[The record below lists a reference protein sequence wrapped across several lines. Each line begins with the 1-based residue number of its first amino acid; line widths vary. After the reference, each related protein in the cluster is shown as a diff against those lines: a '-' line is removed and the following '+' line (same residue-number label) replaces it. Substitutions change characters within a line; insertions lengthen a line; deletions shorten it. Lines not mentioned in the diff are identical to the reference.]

1 VNGFTVGCN
10 FQSHHEDNGSTT
22 LGTQAPT
29 AERKPAPKSTTWSDP
44 SPHKSG
50 FVSANGIRI
59 NYLDFG
65 GSGPTLI
72 LIHGLGYDPHIFD
85 DLAPAFTDRFH
96 VVAYARRGHGDSE
109 AKEPFN
115 TIEFT
120 EDLRGL
126 MDVLGIKK
134 AHLAGWSMGGNEI
147 TEMAGKHPE
156 RVNRIVYLDSAFDW
170 GDPVFVQ
177 AVQQAPPVFLSVPAS
192 AFKSLDAYLAR
203 ERTVTF
209 PSLSDTHL
217 IEACIRDLLVIQ
229 PDGSVQL
236 KTSEATGQAL
246 FNALLTDRR
255 DYTKVHA
262 PALAIYAE
270 SMRDVH
276 NGGEELRELALEWE
290 RKYMDP
296 FRAAS
301 VERIR
306 RELPNVEVVN
316 VPGTHM
322 DFFFRSRQQVVAA
335 MRRFLSEPDK
345 ISE

>member
-1 VNGFTVGCN
+1 MQRIQILPLILVVCTPAA
-10 FQSHHEDNGSTT
+10 
-22 LGTQAPT
+22 LQAQALASPP
-29 AERKPAPKSTTWSDP
+29 KPAPKDAPWSDP

-50 FVSANGIRI
+50 FVTANGIRI
-59 NYLDFG
+59 NSLDWG
-65 GSGPTLI
+65 GSGPMLI

-96 VVAYARRGHGDSE
+96 VIAYARRGHGDSE

-115 TIEFT
+115 TTEFT

-126 MDVLGIKK
+126 MDALGIKK
-134 AHLAGWSMGGNEI
+134 AHLAGWSMGGNEV
-147 TEMAGKHPE
+147 TEMAGMHPE
-156 RVNRIVYLDSAFDW
+156 RVSRIVYLDGAFDW
-170 GDPVFVQ
+170 GDPVFVE
-177 AVQQAPPVFLSVPAS
+177 AVQQAPPVFLSPPES

-209 PSLSDTHL
+209 PGLADTHL

-229 PDGSVQL
+229 PDGSVQP
-236 KTSEATGQAL
+236 KRSEATGQAL

-270 SMRDVH
+270 SMRDIH
-276 NGGEELRELALEWE
+276 NGDPQLRDLALGWE

-301 VERIR
+301 AERIR
-306 RELPNVEVVN
+306 REPDDHKI
-316 VPGTHM
+316 TSI
-322 DFFFRSRQQVVAA
+322 FA
-335 MRRFLSEPDK
+335 RRVGP
-345 ISE
+345 